1 MSQSFE
7 GLYRFEEFELRPSAR
22 AFMRSGKPIL
32 VSPKAFEVLTYLVI
46 NPGRV
51 VTKDELL
58 KAVWPDSFVEEGN
71 LAQHISWLR
80 KAMGDRS
87 NYIVTVPGRG
97 YQFAASVQVESP
109 QDSLP
114 EKQIGNIL
122 VQRVSERTHLVI
134 EESSSTPI
142 TVPSPSD
149 TRSSVVIPANILH
162 PGPVL
167 SSARDLQV
175 GTGTDRW
182 PWRLAI
188 LLVPVVLVVLAISV
202 WFSPLPQP
210 TVLKITQITHFGRV
224 APTSRLVT
232 DGTRLYFSEIEG
244 GHYTLATIPV
254 DGGDPVA
261 VPTPFPNTALY
272 GISPDH
278 SKLLVGSFA
287 GGDGEQSLWTL
298 PTTGGSPRRLGG
310 VIGRDPAWSPDGQ
323 KIVYFSGSDLYE
335 VKSDGSD
342 PRKLV
347 SDAGTGWLPRWSPDG
362 KAVRF
367 TAWGSTMPTLSL
379 WEVSAEGGGLHRLLP
394 GWGEAATHYA
404 DGESGGDWTPDG
416 NYFVF
421 RSTRAGVASI
431 WTISEKHKFLGRS
444 PGAPVQLTTTD
455 SSLLSV
461 LATKSRIFY
470 TGDKEVRE
478 LARYDAR
485 LKQFVPYLP
494 GVRALDVS
502 FSKDGQWVA
511 YIATTNQEGVL
522 WRSKADGSQRQQ
534 LTFPPLVAE
543 APRWSPDGKQIAF
556 VGNVPGN
563 QRRIFLVASEGGA
576 PETVTALDSLYPDW
590 SPDGDSLFF
599 SAPVPASGSMV
610 EAKNFGTYQLDMKT
624 NRLSVFPGAEVLKA
638 SAWSP
643 DGRYLVAQTRD
654 DRSLM
659 LFDSQ
664 SRQWSE
670 FAHGTVLRAPVL
682 WSRDSKYAY
691 SQDVSEGISQP
702 IFRVRLSD
710 LKIERIAT
718 FEQILRADVRNYF
731 LTGLA
736 PDGSPLASLI
746 LSHSDIYAL
755 DVSFP

>member
-1 MSQSFE
+1 MSLSFE
-7 GLYRFEEFELRPSAR
+7 GLYRFDEFELRPSAR
-22 AFMRSGKPIL
+22 AFLRSGKPIL

-58 KAVWPDSFVEEGN
+58 KAVWPDTFVEEGN

-97 YQFAASVQVESP
+97 YQLAARVQVESP

-114 EKQIGNIL
+114 QKQAGNIL
-122 VQRVSERTHLVI
+122 VQRISERTHVVI
-134 EESSSTPI
+134 EESSSAPI
-142 TVPSPSD
+142 SVASPSD
-149 TRSSVVIPANILH
+149 TRSSVFIPAINPQ
-162 PGPVL
+162 PGPVP

-175 GTGTDRW
+175 GTGTE
-182 PWRLAI
+182 PWRRAIFLA
-188 LLVPVVLVVLAISV
+188 PVVLAVLAGWV

-224 APTSRLVT
+224 SATSRLVT
-232 DGTRLYFSEIEG
+232 DGTRLYFSENRG
-244 GHYTLATIPV
+244 GRYTLATIPV
-254 DGGDPVA
+254 DGGEPVP

-278 SKLLVGSFA
+278 SELLVGSFA
-287 GGDGEQSLWTL
+287 GGEGEQSLWTL
-298 PTTGGSPRRLGG
+298 RTTGGSPRRLGG

-335 VKSDGSD
+335 VKPDGSD
-342 PRKLV
+342 SRKLV

-362 KAVRF
+362 QTVRF
-367 TAWGSTMPTLSL
+367 TAWGSAMPTLSL
-379 WEVSAEGGGLHRLLP
+379 WEVSAAGSDLHRLLP
-394 GWGEAATHYA
+394 GWGEAPTHYA

-416 NYFVF
+416 KYFLF

-431 WTISEKHKFLGRS
+431 WSISEKHNFFLRS
-444 PGAPVQLTTTD
+444 PQAPVRLTPTD
-455 SSLLSV
+455 TSLLSL
-461 LATKSRIFY
+461 LATKTRIFY

-478 LARYDAR
+478 LARFDAR
-485 LKQFVPYLP
+485 LKQFIPYLP

-502 FSKDGQWVA
+502 FSKDGQRVA
-511 YIATTNQEGVL
+511 YIVTTTQEAIL
-522 WRSKADGSQRQQ
+522 WRSKADGSERQQ
-534 LTFPPLVAE
+534 LTFPPMVAD

-556 VGNVPGN
+556 VGTVPGN
-563 QRRIFLVASEGGA
+563 QRRIFLVSSEGGS
-576 PETVTALDSLYPDW
+576 PEPVTALDSLYPDW
-590 SPDGDSLFF
+590 SPRGDSLFF
-599 SAPVPASGSMV
+599 SAPVPASASMV
-610 EAKNFGTYQLDMKT
+610 EEKNFGTYQLDLNT
-624 NRLSVFPGAEVLKA
+624 RRLSVFPGAEALKA

-659 LFDSQ
+659 VFDSH

-670 FAHGTVLRAPVL
+670 FARGTVLRAPVF

-691 SQDVSEGISQP
+691 SQDVSEGVSQP

-710 LKIERIAT
+710 LKVERIAT
-718 FEQILRADVRNYF
+718 FEQILREDVRNYV
-731 LTGLA
+731 LTGVA

-746 LSHSDIYAL
+746 LSHSDVYAL
-755 DVSFP
+755 DINFP